1 MSTQSCELLRR
12 AEEILA
18 KKGKTFHWAKRLLNP
33 KHGERAT
40 RLYAF
45 CRYLDDLADEAPSK
59 EQARVQL
66 MEVSR
71 ALQTGQTNDPVIAD
85 ALQLMSDCRIEPRIP
100 QELINGLLTDL
111 DEVELKTVD
120 ELLRYCYRVA
130 GTVGLMMSDVL
141 DVADPSASAFAI
153 DLGIGMQLTNICR
166 DIKEDAQMGRRYLP
180 SEIIGKVTMEDLIN
194 PSEVQQGRLRVGVE
208 YLLNLADEYYLSGES
223 GLPFLPL
230 RARHGILIAAKVY
243 RAIGL
248 KLQERNLNYWEERA
262 VITKARK
269 VRITLAA
276 LAGSFAGAGFWRKP
290 LQHRAEL
297 HRALKGLPR
306 VNSHYG
312 T

>member
-1 MSTQSCELLRR
+1 VSTPPSELLRR

-45 CRYLDDLADEAPSK
+45 CRYLDDLADEAESK
-59 EQARVQL
+59 ELARMQL

-71 ALQTGQTNDPVIAD
+71 ALQTGQTHDPVVAD

-111 DEVELKTVD
+111 EEVELMTVD

-141 DVADPSASAFAI
+141 DVTDASASAFAI

-166 DIKEDAQMGRRYLP
+166 DVQEDARMGRRYLP
-180 SEIIGKVTMEDLIN
+180 SEVIGKVSLQELVDPPLM
-194 PSEVQQGRLRVGVE
+194 QQGRLRVGME
-208 YLLNLADEYYLSGES
+208 YLLNLADEYYHSGES

-243 RAIGL
+243 RAIGV
-248 KLQERNLNYWEERA
+248 KLREQDFNYWEGRT
-262 VITKARK
+262 VISKGRK

-276 LAGSFAGAGFWRKP
+276 LAGSFMGAGFWRQP
-290 LQHRAEL
+290 LRHKAEL

-306 VNSHYG
+306 VDSHYG
-312 T
+312 L

>member
-1 MSTQSCELLRR
+1 MSVAPSELLRR

-66 MEVSR
+66 TEVSR
-71 ALQTGQTNDPVIAD
+71 ALLTGQTNDPVITD
-85 ALQLMSDCRIEPRIP
+85 ALQLMTECRIEPRIP

-111 DEVELKTVD
+111 EEVEFKTVD

-141 DVADPSASAFAI
+141 DVADPGASAFAI

-166 DIKEDAQMGRRYLP
+166 DIQEDARMGRRYVP
-180 SEIIGKVTMEDLIN
+180 TEIIGKVTLEELIQ
-194 PSEVQQGRLRVGVE
+194 PTEVPQRRLRVGVG
-208 YLLNLADEYYLSGES
+208 YLLNLADEYYRSGES

-243 RAIGL
+243 RAIGV
-248 KLQERNLNYWEERA
+248 KLRECDYNYWEERA
-262 VITKARK
+262 AISKARK
-269 VRITLAA
+269 ARITLVA
-276 LAGSFAGAGFWRKP
+276 LGGSFIGSRFWQKP
-290 LQHRAEL
+290 LRHNAEL

-306 VNSHYG
+306 VDSQYG
-312 T
+312 I